1 MTSRR
6 DVLTMQLLSAAAYV
20 MVVPEAEALG
30 FQKQLRKMKIPLEDY
45 TTMENGIQYY
55 DLTTGNGEMAVPGK
69 TISVHFDVLY
79 KTLAVV
85 STRSARLLGGNRSV
99 AEPFE
104 FAVGEPVS
112 EIGVKKINDSANG
125 LFSGQSGVKPP
136 PALSTA
142 VIGMKTGGK
151 RLVNVPAE
159 IGYGDKGIGEIPP
172 GATVQ
177 LLVEL
182 LKVIK

>member
-1 MTSRR
+1 
-6 DVLTMQLLSAAAYV
+6 VLGWQLISAAACF

-30 FQKQLRKMKIPLEDY
+30 IQQQLKRKKIPLEEY

-55 DLTTGNGEMAVPGK
+55 DVTTGSGDVAVPGQ

-112 EIGVKKINDSANG
+112 AIGVKKINDAANG

-177 LLVEL
+177 LLVEF
-182 LKVIK
+182 LKIIK